1 MLFSDK
7 KIRKLSAK
15 RMNEIVEDPRFKA
28 RLAKTYF
35 TPISRL
41 HDIPFVSACN
51 EDGTVVFI
59 DRHFNPILNTRDITR
74 YIKIH
79 ELVERAVLDLFDVD
93 YNVAHYVALHYE
105 KIAVESAGIDWVQY
119 CTHNRTYAK
128 QLKEVAVL
136 PADIYLVP
144 YIGDPKEVKLMR
156 ARMVKVVETKISL
169 QYHTELNPKLWTGF
183 NIQSDVRERLLA
195 IGHMWAE
202 YTHIPKVIIQDVIMT
217 GGNANYNYTD
227 KSDIDVHVVF
237 SHEALG
243 LSKEFLADY
252 LQDKKTLW
260 SISHGI
266 TIKGYPVELYGQDKS
281 DAYPKNQGIYS
292 LMHNDWV
299 QTPTHLQIDF
309 AHDPLLKKKV
319 MFYVHQIDTVIKT
332 KADLDT
338 CKVLRTKL
346 KEMRGAAIAAGGE
359 FSFENLV
366 FKELRNRGYL
376 DKINKYMKKLKDK
389 ELSL

>member
-1 MLFSDK
+1 
-7 KIRKLSAK
+7 
-15 RMNEIVEDPRFKA
+15 MNEIVEDPRFKA

-51 EDGTVVFI
+51 EAGTVVFI
-59 DRHFNPILNTRDITR
+59 DRHFNLILNTRDISR

-79 ELVERAVLDLFDVD
+79 ELVEKAVLDLFDVD
-93 YNVAHYVALHYE
+93 WNVAHAVALHYE
-105 KIAVESAGIDWVQY
+105 QIAVESAGINWVEY
-119 CTHNRTYAK
+119 CTHNRAYAK
-128 QLKEVAVL
+128 QLKEVITL
-136 PADIYLVP
+136 PQTIDIVP
-144 YIGDPKEVKLMR
+144 YIGDPKEAKQLR
-156 ARMVKVVETKISL
+156 SRMPKENVVGVIETKISL
-169 QYHTELNPKLWTGF
+169 QYHAELNARLWSGFKLLP
-183 NIQSDVRERLLA
+183 DVRERLLA
-195 IGHMWAE
+195 IGYMWAD
-202 YTHIPKVIIQDVIMT
+202 YTHIPKPIIQDVIMT

-252 LQDKKTLW
+252 LQDKKKLW

-266 TIKGYPVELYGQDKS
+266 TIKGYPVELYGQDAS
-281 DAYPKNQGIYS
+281 DSYPANQGIYS
-292 LMHNDWV
+292 LLRNDWI
-299 QTPTHLQIDF
+299 QTPTHLQINF
-309 AHDPLLKKKV
+309 ATDPLLKKKV
-319 MFYVHQIDTVIKT
+319 MFYIHQVDTLIKA

-338 CKVLRTKL
+338 FKVLRNKL

-376 DKINKYMKKLKDK
+376 DKVNKYMKKLKDK